1 MRVMFSSNGR
11 LRYLIGATCI
21 HMEMPPET
29 RVVDVLENVAERYGA
44 EARALILGERSG
56 VLVLVNDE
64 MIEQSTTAV
73 SDGDEVTVLLPM
85 AGG

>member
-1 MRVMFSSNGR
+1 MRVLFSSNGK
-11 LRYLIGATCI
+11 LGQLIGTARI
-21 HMEMPPET
+21 RMEVPPES
-29 RVVDVLENVAERYGA
+29 RVADVLATVAERYGA

-64 MIEQSTTAV
+64 MIEQSTMAV
-73 SDGDEVTVLLPM
+73 SDGDEVSVFLPM

>member
-1 MRVMFSSNGR
+1 MQVMFSSNGK
-11 LRYLIGATCI
+11 LRQLIGSVRVR
-21 HMEMPPET
+21 MEVPPET

-44 EARALILGERSG
+44 KARTLILGERSG

-64 MIEQSTTAV
+64 MIEQNTISV

>member
-1 MRVMFSSNGR
+1 MRVMFSSYGK
-11 LRYLIGATCI
+11 LRDLMGAACI
-21 HMEMPPET
+21 RMEVPPET

-64 MIEQSTTAV
+64 MIEQSTIAV
-73 SDGDEVTVLLPM
+73 SDGDEVTVLLPI

>member
-1 MRVMFSSNGR
+1 MFSSNGK
-11 LRYLIGATCI
+11 LRHLIGAARI
-21 HMEMPPET
+21 RMEVPAET

-64 MIEQSTTAV
+64 MIEQSTIAV

>member
-11 LRYLIGATCI
+11 LRDLMGAACI
-21 HMEMPPET
+21 RMEVPPET

-56 VLVLVNDE
+56 VLVVVNDE
-64 MIEQSTTAV
+64 MIERSTIAV

>member
-1 MRVMFSSNGR
+1 MRIVFSSNSK
-11 LRYLIGATCI
+11 LRDLMGAACI
-21 HMEMPPET
+21 RMEMPPET

-64 MIEQSTTAV
+64 MIEQSTIAV
-73 SDGDEVTVLLPM
+73 SHGDEITVLLPI

>member
-11 LRYLIGATCI
+11 LRNLIGAACI
-21 HMEMPPET
+21 HMEVPPET

-64 MIEQSTTAV
+64 MIEQSTIAV

>member
-1 MRVMFSSNGR
+1 MRVTFSSNGK
-11 LRYLIGATCI
+11 LRDLMGAACIG
-21 HMEMPPET
+21 MEVPPET

-44 EARALILGERSG
+44 DARALILGERSG

-64 MIEQSTTAV
+64 MIEQSTIAV
-73 SDGDEVTVLLPM
+73 SHGDEITVLLPI